1 MKWNRHILILIFPLP
16 CLFGQKFEKL
26 AYNKYLV
33 TSIQT
38 LESTI
43 HGGLIIKNFRGDI
56 TVSGDVAQEVRIIR
70 RSYLNVNSTENAER
84 LLKKVGVTI
93 TAESTD
99 DNAKSIIV
107 ESLNNKTRHLSDNL
121 EITVPNIFSVAIQN
135 RGGDL
140 NIDQVQGEIDIAT
153 SGGDIDLKSLSGKI
167 TAHTSGGNVEGI
179 DISGRV
185 SVSTS
190 GGSIEFEGLKGELKG
205 ETHGGDV
212 KGEKIQ
218 GSVTLKT
225 SGGEIDLYDVV
236 GREIY
241 GQTNAGD
248 VIAREIIATST
259 IDFHTNV
266 GNIDLEDITGDLE
279 ASTSGGDI
287 EIKHVRGSVKVWT
300 SGGEIDAELVRGA
313 FDGRTSAGN
322 ITLSKIWDRQYED
335 HEIDV
340 KTSAGDIDLTLP
352 KDFPADLDLRV
363 LSLDRDPGG
372 AILSDFPVTISSS
385 RNMSKGKGRSGDGR
399 FDVHME
405 ASVGTIKVRQEK

>member
-1 MKWNRHILILIFPLP
+1 MKCKRYLMTLILSLP
-16 CLFGQKFEKL
+16 CLFGQEFEKL
-26 AYNKYLV
+26 AYNKYLA

-38 LESTI
+38 FESTI
-43 HGGLIIKNFRGDI
+43 AGQLIIKNFRGDI
-56 TVSGDVAQEVRIIR
+56 SISGQVAQEVRIIR

-84 LLKKVGVTI
+84 LLKKVGVAV

-99 DNAKSIIV
+99 DNAKSIII
-107 ESLNNKTRHLSDNL
+107 EGSNNKTRHLSDNF

-140 NIDQVQGEIDIAT
+140 DIDQVQGKIDIAT
-153 SGGDIDLKSLSGKI
+153 SGGDIDLRSLSGKI
-167 TAHTSGGNVEGI
+167 TAHTSGGDIEGI

-190 GGSIEFEGLKGELKG
+190 GGSIEFEDLKGELKG
-205 ETHGGDV
+205 ETYGGDV

-225 SGGEIDLYDVV
+225 SEGEIELYNVV
-236 GREIY
+236 GREIN
-241 GQTNAGD
+241 GQTNGGD

-266 GNIDLEDITGDLE
+266 GDIDLEDITGNLE

-287 EIKHVRGSVKVWT
+287 EMKHVRGSVKVWT
-300 SGGEIDAELVRGA
+300 SGGEIKAELVRGA
-313 FDGRTSAGN
+313 VDGRTSAGN

-335 HEIDV
+335 HGIDV
-340 KTSAGDIDLTLP
+340 KTSAGDINLTLP
-352 KDFPADLDLRV
+352 EDFPANFDLQV
-363 LSLDRDPGG
+363 LSPGRDPGG
-372 AILSDFPVTISSS
+372 AILSDFPVTISAS
-385 RNMSKGKGRSGDGR
+385 RNMSRGKGSLGDGR

-405 ASVGTIKVRQEK
+405 ASVGTIRVRQEK